1 MPGGPD
7 KESSQRGLAGA
18 SRVQA
23 IPRGPQALTPQRGLG
38 KAIRS
43 LREEA
48 KMTQAT
54 LAEKSGISA
63 SWISRVEHGQV
74 DPTWA
79 TIVQISS
86 VFGVSMETMAKLAET
101 SMDPSFPE

>member
-1 MPGGPD
+1 MPGWP
-7 KESSQRGLAGA
+7 ENEPQRGLAGA

-23 IPRGPQALTPQRGLG
+23 IPRGPQALTPHRGLG

-48 KMTQAT
+48 GMTQAT
-54 LAEKSGISA
+54 LAERAGISA

-79 TIVQISS
+79 TIVQIAAGL
-86 VFGVSMETMAKLAET
+86 GVSMVSLAELT
-101 SMDPSFPE
+101 EDFEETNAG